1 VEEGSS
7 SGGRISTPTRPRAV
21 ALAGVCAVSSALAL
35 AASSRKV
42 AAALLSHSESMSGA
56 QHGAQPPPP
65 KGPPPSAVSQAE
77 DTISVALVGA
87 SPVVLDGTYMGS
99 MNVLRDPQYVEGIN
113 KAQELRRDG
122 ILSEKEFVA
131 EKEGLAKQAREKQV
145 QPAADGA
152 HYPAAG
158 ASSQE
163 DFRTHPGAP
172 GWRQYT
178 QADGSSYFWNVNTE
192 KLQYPVP
199 PGIPVA
205 DFLRSVPRACTPA
218 HRGEHAA
225 AAPILR
231 LLRCIPCTR
240 AKPRAPGQEMFF

>member
-99 MNVLRDPQYVEGIN
+99 MNVLRC
-113 KAQELRRDG
+113 
-122 ILSEKEFVA
+122 A
-131 EKEGLAKQAREKQV
+131 ET
-145 QPAADGA
+145 
-152 HYPAAG
+152 
-158 ASSQE
+158 ASSPRKSSSPRRRVLRNRPARGRCSQPRQ
-163 DFRTHPGAP
+163 RTAHVTPSLLGLI
-172 GWRQYT
+172 
-178 QADGSSYFWNVNTE
+178 ADRERVDGC
-192 KLQYPVP
+192 
-199 PGIPVA
+199 G
-205 DFLRSVPRACTPA
+205 
-218 HRGEHAA
+218 
-225 AAPILR
+225 
-231 LLRCIPCTR
+231 
-240 AKPRAPGQEMFF
+240 RAPHLPQPEGADQ